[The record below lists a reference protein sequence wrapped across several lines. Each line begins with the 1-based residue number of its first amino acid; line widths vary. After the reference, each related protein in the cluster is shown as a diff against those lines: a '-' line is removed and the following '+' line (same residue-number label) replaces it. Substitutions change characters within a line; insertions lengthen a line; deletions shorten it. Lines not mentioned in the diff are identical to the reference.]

1 MGGVIAYGT
10 YLPYHRLD
18 RRRIKDVLGAGGGR
32 GTRAVASYDEDTT
45 SMGVEAA
52 RVALG
57 DLPDR
62 RVVQQLLFASAAP
75 AYADKTNAT
84 AIHAALSLPP
94 ETLALDLTGAVRS
107 GVGAL
112 LLAAQSTTPTLAVLS
127 DTRTGLPGG
136 ADERD
141 GGDGAAAFLFA
152 SDGEQPV
159 LAELVATA
167 SATEEFLERW
177 RTPGAAAS
185 KVWEDR
191 FGEEAY
197 VPLVEAAF
205 ADVLKQASIT
215 ADQVD
220 HLVVAGLHARAVKR
234 AVKVTGIATEAVA
247 DDLVAQI
254 GNCGTAQAG
263 VLLADVLDRAEPD
276 QHVLVLVLA
285 DGVTAVLL
293 RTTEALVSGR
303 PARSTRAQIEA
314 GNPGLDYGTFLSWR
328 GFLDREPPRR
338 PDPEAPASPPAL
350 RRLDWKFGFVAA
362 RCTQCGTRSLPPDR
376 VCRSCHA
383 IDQMT
388 PEPLADV
395 LGTTATYTVDHLA
408 FTPNPPVLVVVVDFD
423 GGGRLR
429 CQLTDASP
437 DEVAIGLRVQMTF
450 RRLVTAAGVHNY
462 FWKARPVRD
471 GAGDPVVVQRGS

>member
-18 RRRIKDVLGAGGGR
+18 RRRITNVLGSGGGK

-45 SMGVEAA
+45 SMAVEAA
-52 RVALG
+52 RLALAT
-57 DLPDR
+57 LPDR
-62 RVVQQLLFASAAP
+62 RIVEQLFFATTAA

-84 AIHAALSLPP
+84 AIHAALSLPA
-94 ETLALDLTGAVRS
+94 ETLAVDMAGAVRS

-112 LLAAQSTTPTLAVLS
+112 VVAGQSPVPSLAVLS
-127 DTRTGLPGG
+127 DIRTGLPGG

-141 GGDGAAAFLFA
+141 GGDAAAAFVFGGRT
-152 SDGEQPV
+152 DQPV

-185 KVWEDR
+185 RLWEDR

-197 VPLVEAAF
+197 APLVESAL
-205 ADVLKQASIT
+205 ADVLKQASLT

-220 HLVVAGLHARAVKR
+220 HLVVAGLHARALKR
-234 AVKVTGIATEAVA
+234 AIRSSGVRAEAVA
-247 DDLVAQI
+247 DGLVARV
-254 GNCGTAQAG
+254 GNTGTAQAG
-263 VLLADVLDRAEPD
+263 VVLADVLDRAGADEY
-276 QHVLVLVLA
+276 VLVLVLA
-285 DGVTAVLL
+285 DGVTALLL
-293 RTTEALVSGR
+293 RTTAALAGHR
-303 PARSTRAQIEA
+303 PSRSTRVQIEA
-314 GNPGLDYGTFLSWR
+314 GNSGLDYATFLFWR

-338 PDPEAPASPPAL
+338 PDPEAPAAPPAL
-350 RRLDWKFGFVAA
+350 RRAGWKFGFVAS

-376 VCRSCHA
+376 VCQHCHA
-383 IDQMT
+383 VDQMA

-395 LGTTATYTVDHLA
+395 PGTVATYTIDHLA
-408 FTPNPPVLVVVVDFD
+408 YTPNPPVLVVVVDFD

-429 CQLTDASP
+429 CQLTDAAP
-437 DEVAIGLRVQMTF
+437 DEVTIGMRIEMTF
-450 RRLVTAAGVHNY
+450 RRLVTAGGVHNY
-462 FWKARPVRD
+462 FWKARPVR
-471 GAGDPVVVQRGS
+471 S

>member
-1 MGGVIAYGT
+1 LGGVIAYGS
-10 YLPYHRLD
+10 YVPYHRLD
-18 RRRIKDVLGAGGGR
+18 RRRIKDVLGSGGGK

-52 RVALG
+52 RLALA

-62 RVVQQLLFASAAP
+62 RVVEQLFFATANP

-94 ETLALDLTGAVRS
+94 ETLAVDMAGAVRS

-112 LLAAQSTTPTLAVLS
+112 LVAGQSPVPSLAVLS
-127 DTRTGLPGG
+127 DIRTGLPGG

-141 GGDGAAAFLFA
+141 GGDAAAAFVFGGGA
-152 SDGEQPV
+152 DQPV
-159 LAELVATA
+159 LAELIATA

-177 RTPGAAAS
+177 RTPGAPTAR
-185 KVWEDR
+185 VWEDR

-197 VPLVEAAF
+197 APLVEAAL
-205 ADVLKQASIT
+205 ADALKQASIT

-220 HLVVAGLHARAVKR
+220 HFVVAGLHARAVKR
-234 AVKVTGIATEAVA
+234 AIKTSGVRPEAVS
-247 DDLVAQI
+247 DDLVAQV
-254 GNCGTAQAG
+254 GNSGTAQAG
-263 VLLADVLDRAEPD
+263 VLLADVLDRAVADEL
-276 QHVLVLVLA
+276 VLVLVLA
-285 DGVTAVLL
+285 DGVTALLL
-293 RTTEALVSGR
+293 RTTAALAAHR
-303 PARSTRAQIEA
+303 PKRSTRAQIEA
-314 GNPGLDYGTFLSWR
+314 GNSGLDYGSFLSWR

-338 PDPEAPASPPAL
+338 PDPEAPAAPPAL
-350 RRLDWKFGFVAA
+350 RRAEWKFGFVAS

-376 VCRSCHA
+376 VCRHCHA
-383 IDQMT
+383 VDQMA

-395 LGTTATYTVDHLA
+395 AGTVATYTIDHLA

-429 CQLTDASP
+429 CQLTDAAP
-437 DEVAIGLRVQMTF
+437 DEVAIGLRVEMTF
-450 RRLVTAAGVHNY
+450 RRLITAAGVHNY
-462 FWKARPVRD
+462 FWKARPVR
-471 GAGDPVVVQRGS
+471 S

>member
-18 RRRIKDVLGAGGGR
+18 RRRIKDVLGAGGGK

-52 RVALG
+52 RLALAT
-57 DLPDR
+57 LPDR
-62 RVVQQLLFASAAP
+62 RAVEQLFFATATP

-84 AIHAALSLPP
+84 AIHAALGLPA
-94 ETLALDLTGAVRS
+94 EALAVDLAGAVRS
-107 GVGAL
+107 GVGAFVV
-112 LLAAQSTTPTLAVLS
+112 ASQSPVPSLAVLA
-127 DTRTGLPGG
+127 DIRTGLPGG

-141 GGDGAAAFLFA
+141 GGDAAAAFVFGGG
-152 SDGEQPV
+152 SSQPV
-159 LAELVATA
+159 LAELVAHA
-167 SATEEFLERW
+167 SATAEFLDRW
-177 RTPGAAAS
+177 RTPGAPS
-185 KVWEDR
+185 SRVWEER

-197 VPLVEAAF
+197 APLAEAAL
-205 ADVLKQASIT
+205 ADALKQASIT

-234 AVKVTGIATEAVA
+234 AIKTSGVRPEAVA

-254 GNCGTAQAG
+254 GNSGTAQAG
-263 VLLADVLDRAEPD
+263 VVLADVLDRAGADEY
-276 QHVLVLVLA
+276 VLALVLA
-285 DGVTAVLL
+285 DGVTAFLL
-293 RTTEALVSGR
+293 RTTSALAEQR
-303 PARSTRAQIEA
+303 PARSTRAQIDA
-314 GNPGLDYGTFLSWR
+314 GNDSLGYGTFLSWR

-338 PDPEAPASPPAL
+338 PDPDAPAAPPAL
-350 RRLDWKFGFVAA
+350 RRADWKFAFVAS

-376 VCRSCHA
+376 VCQHCHA
-383 IDQMT
+383 IDQMA

-395 LGTTATYTVDHLA
+395 AGTTATYTVDHLA

-437 DEVAIGLRVQMTF
+437 DEVAIGLRVEMTF
-450 RRLVTAAGVHNY
+450 RRLITAAGVHNY
-462 FWKARPVRD
+462 FWKARPIR
-471 GAGDPVVVQRGS
+471 SS

>member
-1 MGGVIAYGT
+1 LGGVIAYGS
-10 YLPYHRLD
+10 YVPYHRLD
-18 RRRIKDVLGAGGGR
+18 RRRIKDVLGSGGGK

-52 RVALG
+52 RLALA

-62 RVVQQLLFASAAP
+62 RVVEQLFFATANP

-94 ETLALDLTGAVRS
+94 ETLAVDMAGAVRS

-112 LLAAQSTTPTLAVLS
+112 LVAGQSPVPSLAVLS
-127 DTRTGLPGG
+127 DIRTGLPGG

-141 GGDGAAAFLFA
+141 GGDAAAAFVFGGGA
-152 SDGEQPV
+152 DQPV
-159 LAELVATA
+159 LAELIATA

-177 RTPGAAAS
+177 RTPGAPTAR
-185 KVWEDR
+185 VWEDR

-197 VPLVEAAF
+197 APLVEAAL
-205 ADVLKQASIT
+205 ADALKQASIT

-220 HLVVAGLHARAVKR
+220 HFVVAGLHARAVKR
-234 AVKVTGIATEAVA
+234 AIKTSGVRPEAVS
-247 DDLVAQI
+247 DDLVAQV
-254 GNCGTAQAG
+254 GNSGTAQAG
-263 VLLADVLDRAEPD
+263 VLLADVLDRAVADEL
-276 QHVLVLVLA
+276 VLVLVLA
-285 DGVTAVLL
+285 DGVAALLL
-293 RTTEALVSGR
+293 RTTAALAAHR
-303 PARSTRAQIEA
+303 PKRSTRAQIDA
-314 GNPGLDYGTFLSWR
+314 GNSGLDYGSFLSWR

-338 PDPEAPASPPAL
+338 PDPEAPAAPPAL
-350 RRLDWKFGFVAA
+350 RRAEWKFGFVAS

-376 VCRSCHA
+376 VCRHCHA
-383 IDQMT
+383 VDQMA

-395 LGTTATYTVDHLA
+395 AGTVATYTIDHLA

-429 CQLTDASP
+429 CQLTDAAP
-437 DEVAIGLRVQMTF
+437 DEVAIGLRVEMTF
-450 RRLVTAAGVHNY
+450 RRLITAAGVHNY
-462 FWKARPVRD
+462 FWKARPVR
-471 GAGDPVVVQRGS
+471 S

>member
-18 RRRIKDVLGAGGGR
+18 RRRIKDVLGAGGGK

-52 RVALG
+52 RLALAA
-57 DLPDR
+57 LPDR
-62 RVVQQLLFASAAP
+62 RVVEQLFFATAAP

-84 AIHAALSLPP
+84 AIHAALSLPA
-94 ETLALDLTGAVRS
+94 ETLALDLAGAVRS

-112 LLAAQSTTPTLAVLS
+112 VVASQSPMPALAVLS
-127 DTRTGLPGG
+127 DIRTGLPGG

-141 GGDGAAAFLFA
+141 GGDGAAAFVFGGG
-152 SDGEQPV
+152 SDQPV

-167 SATEEFLERW
+167 SATEEFLDRW

-185 KVWEDR
+185 RVWEDR

-197 VPLVEAAF
+197 APLVESAL
-205 ADVLKQASIT
+205 ADVLKQASLT

-220 HLVVAGLHARAVKR
+220 HLVVAGLHAWAVKR
-234 AVKVTGIATEAVA
+234 AVKLSGVRAEAVA

-254 GNCGTAQAG
+254 GNTGTAQAG
-263 VLLADVLDRAEPD
+263 VVLADVLDRAGADE
-276 QHVLVLVLA
+276 HVLVLVLA
-285 DGVTAVLL
+285 DGVTALLL
-293 RTTEALVSGR
+293 RTTAELAAHR

-314 GNPGLDYGTFLSWR
+314 GNSGLEYATFLTWR

-338 PDPEAPASPPAL
+338 PDPEAPAAPPAL
-350 RRLDWKFGFVAA
+350 RRADWKFGFVAS
-362 RCTQCGTRSLPPDR
+362 RCTQCGTRSLPPER
-376 VCRSCHA
+376 VCQQCHA
-383 IDQMT
+383 VDQMV

-395 LGTTATYTVDHLA
+395 AGTTATYTVDHLA
-408 FTPNPPVLVVVVDFD
+408 YTPNPPVLVVVVDFD

-429 CQLTDASP
+429 CQLTDAAP
-437 DEVAIGLRVQMTF
+437 DEVAIGQRVEMTF
-450 RRLVTAAGVHNY
+450 RRLITAGGVHNY
-462 FWKARPVRD
+462 FWKARPVR
-471 GAGDPVVVQRGS
+471 P

>member
-18 RRRIKDVLGAGGGR
+18 RRRITNVLGSGGGK

-45 SMGVEAA
+45 SMAVEAA
-52 RVALG
+52 RLALAT
-57 DLPDR
+57 LPDR
-62 RVVQQLLFASAAP
+62 RIVEQLFFATTAA

-84 AIHAALSLPP
+84 AIHAALSLPA
-94 ETLALDLTGAVRS
+94 ETLAVDMAGAVRS

-112 LLAAQSTTPTLAVLS
+112 VVAGQSPVPSLAVLS
-127 DTRTGLPGG
+127 DIRTGLPGG

-141 GGDGAAAFLFA
+141 GGDAAAAFVFGGRT
-152 SDGEQPV
+152 DQPV

-185 KVWEDR
+185 RLWEDR

-197 VPLVEAAF
+197 VPLVESAL
-205 ADVLKQASIT
+205 ADVLKQASLT

-220 HLVVAGLHARAVKR
+220 HLVVAGLHARALKR
-234 AVKVTGIATEAVA
+234 AIRSSGVRAEAVA
-247 DDLVAQI
+247 DGLVARV
-254 GNCGTAQAG
+254 GNTGTAQAG
-263 VLLADVLDRAEPD
+263 VVLADVLDRAGADEY
-276 QHVLVLVLA
+276 VLVLVLA
-285 DGVTAVLL
+285 DGVTALLL
-293 RTTEALVSGR
+293 RTTAALAGHR
-303 PARSTRAQIEA
+303 PSRSTRVQIEA
-314 GNPGLDYGTFLSWR
+314 GNSGLDYATFLFWR

-338 PDPEAPASPPAL
+338 PDPEAPAAPPAL
-350 RRLDWKFGFVAA
+350 RRAGWKFGFVAS

-376 VCRSCHA
+376 VCQHCHA
-383 IDQMT
+383 VDQMA

-395 LGTTATYTVDHLA
+395 PGTVATYTIDHLA
-408 FTPNPPVLVVVVDFD
+408 YTPNPPVLVVVVDFD

-429 CQLTDASP
+429 CQLTDAAP
-437 DEVAIGLRVQMTF
+437 DEVTIGMRIEMTF
-450 RRLVTAAGVHNY
+450 RRLVTAGGVHNY
-462 FWKARPVRD
+462 FWKARPVR
-471 GAGDPVVVQRGS
+471 S

>member
-18 RRRIKDVLGAGGGR
+18 RRRITNVLGSGGGK

-45 SMGVEAA
+45 SMAVEAA
-52 RVALG
+52 RLALAT
-57 DLPDR
+57 LPDR
-62 RVVQQLLFASAAP
+62 RIVEQLFFATAAA

-84 AIHAALSLPP
+84 AIHAALSLPA
-94 ETLALDLTGAVRS
+94 ETLAVDMAGAVRS

-112 LLAAQSTTPTLAVLS
+112 VVAGQSPVPSLAVLS
-127 DTRTGLPGG
+127 DIRTGLPGG

-141 GGDGAAAFLFA
+141 GGDAAAAFVFGGRT
-152 SDGEQPV
+152 DQPV

-185 KVWEDR
+185 RLWEDR

-197 VPLVEAAF
+197 APLVESAL
-205 ADVLKQASIT
+205 ADVLKQASLT

-220 HLVVAGLHARAVKR
+220 HLVVAGLHARALKR
-234 AVKVTGIATEAVA
+234 AIRSSGVRAEAVA
-247 DDLVAQI
+247 DGLVARV
-254 GNCGTAQAG
+254 GNTGTAQAG
-263 VLLADVLDRAEPD
+263 VVLADVLDRAGADEY
-276 QHVLVLVLA
+276 VLVLVLA
-285 DGVTAVLL
+285 DGVTALLL
-293 RTTEALVSGR
+293 RTTAALAGHR
-303 PARSTRAQIEA
+303 PSRSTRVQIEA
-314 GNPGLDYGTFLSWR
+314 GNSGLDYATFLFWR

-338 PDPEAPASPPAL
+338 PDPEAPAAPPAL
-350 RRLDWKFGFVAA
+350 RRAGWKFGFVAS

-376 VCRSCHA
+376 VCQHCHA
-383 IDQMT
+383 VDQMA

-395 LGTTATYTVDHLA
+395 PGTVATYTIDHLA
-408 FTPNPPVLVVVVDFD
+408 YTPNPPVLVVVVDFD

-429 CQLTDASP
+429 CQLTDAAP
-437 DEVAIGLRVQMTF
+437 DEVTIGMRIEMTF
-450 RRLVTAAGVHNY
+450 RRLVTAGGVHNY
-462 FWKARPVRD
+462 FWKARPVR
-471 GAGDPVVVQRGS
+471 S

>member
-1 MGGVIAYGT
+1 MGGVIAYGS
-10 YLPYHRLD
+10 YVPYHRLD
-18 RRRIKDVLGAGGGR
+18 RRRIKDVLGSGGGK

-52 RVALG
+52 RLALA

-62 RVVQQLLFASAAP
+62 RVVEQLFFATANP

-84 AIHAALSLPP
+84 AIHAALSLRP
-94 ETLALDLTGAVRS
+94 ETLAVDMAGAVRS

-112 LLAAQSTTPTLAVLS
+112 LVAGQSPVPSLAVLS
-127 DTRTGLPGG
+127 DIRTGLPGG

-141 GGDGAAAFLFA
+141 GGDAAAAFVFGGGA
-152 SDGEQPV
+152 DQPV
-159 LAELVATA
+159 LAELIATA

-177 RTPGAAAS
+177 RTPGAPTAR
-185 KVWEDR
+185 VWEDR

-197 VPLVEAAF
+197 APLVEAAL
-205 ADVLKQASIT
+205 ADALKQASIT

-234 AVKVTGIATEAVA
+234 AIKTSGVRPEVVS
-247 DDLVAQI
+247 DDLVAQV
-254 GNCGTAQAG
+254 GNSGTAHAG
-263 VLLADVLDRAEPD
+263 VLLADVLDRAVADEL
-276 QHVLVLVLA
+276 VLVLVLA
-285 DGVTAVLL
+285 DGVTALLL
-293 RTTEALVSGR
+293 RTTAALASHR
-303 PARSTRAQIEA
+303 PKRSTRAQIEA
-314 GNPGLDYGTFLSWR
+314 GNSGLDYGSYLSWR

-338 PDPEAPASPPAL
+338 PDPEAPAAPPAL
-350 RRLDWKFGFVAA
+350 RRADWKFGFVAS

-376 VCRSCHA
+376 VCQHCHA
-383 IDQMT
+383 VDQMA

-395 LGTTATYTVDHLA
+395 AGTVATYTIDHLA

-429 CQLTDASP
+429 CQLTDAAP
-437 DEVAIGLRVQMTF
+437 DEVAIGLRVEMTF
-450 RRLVTAAGVHNY
+450 RRLITAAGVHNY
-462 FWKARPVRD
+462 FWKARPVR
-471 GAGDPVVVQRGS
+471 S

>member
-18 RRRIKDVLGAGGGR
+18 RRRITNVLGSGGGK

-45 SMGVEAA
+45 SMAVEAA
-52 RVALG
+52 RLALAT
-57 DLPDR
+57 LPDR
-62 RVVQQLLFASAAP
+62 RIVEQLFFATTAA

-84 AIHAALSLPP
+84 AIHAALSLPA
-94 ETLALDLTGAVRS
+94 ETLAVDMAGAVRS

-112 LLAAQSTTPTLAVLS
+112 VVAGQSPVPSLAVLS
-127 DTRTGLPGG
+127 DIRTGLPGG

-141 GGDGAAAFLFA
+141 GGDAAAAFVFGGRT
-152 SDGEQPV
+152 DQPV

-185 KVWEDR
+185 RLWEDR

-197 VPLVEAAF
+197 APLVESAL
-205 ADVLKQASIT
+205 ADVLKQASLT

-220 HLVVAGLHARAVKR
+220 HLVVAGLHARALKR
-234 AVKVTGIATEAVA
+234 AIRSSGVRAEAVA
-247 DDLVAQI
+247 DGLVARV
-254 GNCGTAQAG
+254 GNTGTAQAG
-263 VLLADVLDRAEPD
+263 VVLADVLDRAGADEY
-276 QHVLVLVLA
+276 VLVLVLA
-285 DGVTAVLL
+285 DGVTALLL
-293 RTTEALVSGR
+293 RTTTALAGHR
-303 PARSTRAQIEA
+303 PSRSTRVQIEA
-314 GNPGLDYGTFLSWR
+314 GNSGLDYATFLFWR

-338 PDPEAPASPPAL
+338 PDPEAPAAPPAL
-350 RRLDWKFGFVAA
+350 RRAGWKFGFVAS

-376 VCRSCHA
+376 VCQHCHA
-383 IDQMT
+383 VDQMA

-395 LGTTATYTVDHLA
+395 PGTVATYTIDHLA
-408 FTPNPPVLVVVVDFD
+408 YTPNPPVLVVVVDFD

-429 CQLTDASP
+429 CQLTDAAP
-437 DEVAIGLRVQMTF
+437 DEVTIGMRIEMTF
-450 RRLVTAAGVHNY
+450 RRLVTAGGVHNY
-462 FWKARPVRD
+462 FWKARPVR
-471 GAGDPVVVQRGS
+471 S